1 MNNNLKEKL
10 KEIEDLAEELGLDYY
25 PVVWEVVGQE
35 VLLGVMSYGLP
46 TRGRHWSYGQSYEY
60 QKMQG
65 EMGHSKVYE
74 LVLNNDPSY
83 AFLLD
88 TNPDIANIMVMAHV
102 YGHSHCFKNNY
113 LFKKTDN
120 KMVYHAAERAR
131 RIDDYIE
138 QYGLKAVEHVMD
150 IAFSMDKNID
160 WHKGVHRSPYSSNYS
175 VKESKKTMLDDEF
188 IDLLGVPEA
197 KQDGEASFPPHPE
210 YDLLWFLIQYADLKD
225 WERDIFQIIREESYY
240 FYPQYVTKRLNEGIA
255 SWVHAEIMYRM
266 KSLTEAE
273 YLEFAKIHERVVQ
286 PGGNRLNINPYFLG
300 FTILNDIQRR
310 WDEKYK
316 NGESKINGIQK
327 IYEVVAEE
335 DDTSFVRSYLT
346 QKIVDDLQ
354 LFCYK
359 NIRDKSSNQIIKIT
373 STRLDDVVEH
383 LVKDSYGY
391 KAPEIC
397 IVSASHEGLE
407 LEQTN
412 TEIGTLDPKHL
423 KNVMGYLFEIWG
435 APVNIKT
442 VDDEGAELHYTFD
455 ELGFSG

>member
-10 KEIEDLAEELGLDYY
+10 KEIEDIAEELKLDYY

-102 YGHSHCFKNNY
+102 FGHSHCFKNNY

-138 QYGLKAVEHVMD
+138 QYGLKAVEHIMD

-160 WHKGVHRSPYSSNYS
+160 WHKGVLREPYS
-175 VKESKKTMLDDEF
+175 KESGVKKTKKIADNSFSD
-188 IDLLGVPEA
+188 ILGTP
-197 KQDGEASFPPHPE
+197 KSKNISKDSFPPYPE

-225 WERDIFQIIREESYY
+225 WEKDIFQIIREESYY
-240 FYPQYVTKRLNEGIA
+240 FYPQYITKRLNEGIA

-273 YLEFAKIHERVVQ
+273 YLEFVKIHERVVQ
-286 PGGNRLNINPYFLG
+286 PGSNKLNINPYFLG
-300 FTILNDIQRR
+300 FTILNDIKKR

-316 NGESKINGIQK
+316 NGESKIDGLDK
-327 IYEVVAEE
+327 IYEVVANE
-335 DDTSFVRSYLT
+335 DDTSFVRLYLT
-346 QKIVDDLQ
+346 QEIVDDLN

-359 NIRDKSSNQIIKIT
+359 HIVDKNSNQIIKIT
-373 STRLDDVVEH
+373 STNLDDVIDH
-383 LVKDSYGY
+383 LVKDTYGY
-391 KAPEIC
+391 SAPEIC
-397 IVSASHEGLE
+397 IVSANHEGME
-407 LEQTN
+407 LEQMN
-412 TEIGTLDPKHL
+412 SSIGTLDPKHL

-435 APVNIKT
+435 SPINIKT
-442 VDDEGAELHYTFD
+442 VDDEDKEIHYTFD

>member
-1 MNNNLKEKL
+1 
-10 KEIEDLAEELGLDYY
+10 
-25 PVVWEVVGQE
+25 
-35 VLLGVMSYGLP
+35 
-46 TRGRHWSYGQSYEY
+46 
-60 QKMQG
+60 
-65 EMGHSKVYE
+65 
-74 LVLNNDPSY
+74 
-83 AFLLD
+83 
-88 TNPDIANIMVMAHV
+88 
-102 YGHSHCFKNNY
+102 
-113 LFKKTDN
+113 
-120 KMVYHAAERAR
+120 
-131 RIDDYIE
+131 
-138 QYGLKAVEHVMD
+138 
-150 IAFSMDKNID
+150 
-160 WHKGVHRSPYSSNYS
+160 
-175 VKESKKTMLDDEF
+175 MLDDEF